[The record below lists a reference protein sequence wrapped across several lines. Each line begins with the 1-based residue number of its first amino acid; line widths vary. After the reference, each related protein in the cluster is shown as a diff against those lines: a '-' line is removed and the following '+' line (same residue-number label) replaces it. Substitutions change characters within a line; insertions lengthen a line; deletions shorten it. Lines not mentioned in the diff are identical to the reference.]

1 MYKKEYS
8 CGLRAYVIPKPGY
21 QKKYAMFATNFGSID
36 DKFKLPETGETFA
49 VPDGV
54 AHFLEHKLFLK

>member
-1 MYKKEYS
+1 MVIIENDMLNELMYKKEYS

-36 DKFKLPETGETFA
+36 DKVKR
-49 VPDGV
+49 
-54 AHFLEHKLFLK
+54 